1 MAAATLIDYYARTFL
16 DSAIRAGHD
25 PLIVADGRAPANGRY
40 DGAALSAISRN
51 AKLLMGDELC
61 GLTAHPLRL
70 GAFELMCEIGTLSE
84 TVGDA
89 LDRAFRF
96 YAAATEDLRFG
107 VEDHGDHDVLLT
119 VDIPDTGH
127 DPVRVL
133 PGWWLIFWQRFA
145 QWLSGEKFPVALA
158 EFPGDP
164 AVPIPEYLEVMGC
177 ECRFGADEA
186 RLTFARTVLA
196 RRVVRVPAD
205 IQRFLAHRPVDMLT
219 VDDVGDGLVTA
230 IRARMRAHL
239 ESHQTLPKLE
249 TIAEGLGMCG
259 QTLRRRLEVEG
270 SSYRAIKADVRREV
284 ALMCLHDGSIPISQ
298 IAARAGFA
306 EANGLAR
313 AIRAWAG
320 VSPTA
325 YRRMV
330 LERSGVEAGHA

>member
-1 MAAATLIDYYARTFL
+1 MAAATLIDHYARAFL
-16 DSAIRAGHD
+16 ASAVRAGHD
-25 PLIVADGRAPANGRY
+25 PLTVADGREPVAGCY

-51 AKLLMGDELC
+51 AKLLMRDELC
-61 GLTAHPLRL
+61 GLTAHPLRP

-96 YAAATEDLRFG
+96 YAAATEDMAFA
-107 VEDHGDHDVLLT
+107 VAEDGEQDAILT
-119 VDIPDTGH
+119 VAIPDTGH
-127 DPVRVL
+127 DPARVL

-145 QWLSGEKFPVALA
+145 QWLSGEKFPVADVH
-158 EFPGDP
+158 FPGAA
-164 AVPIPEYLEVMGC
+164 AVPMPEYLEVMGC
-177 ECRFGADEA
+177 DCRFGAEIA
-186 RLTFARTVLA
+186 SLRFARSVLA
-196 RRVVRVPAD
+196 RPVVRVPAD
-205 IQRFLAHRPVDMLT
+205 IPRFLAHRPVDMLT
-219 VDDVGDGLVTA
+219 VDDVGDGLVMA

-239 ESHQTLPKLE
+239 DSRHSLPKLE

-259 QTLRRRLEVEG
+259 QTLRRRLEAEG

-284 ALMCLHDGSIPISQ
+284 ALLCLHDGSIPISQ

-330 LERSGVEAGHA
+330 LERGGADAA